1 MEDKCTKFISLSVS
15 RSGQISGP
23 GVPLSVA
30 ARIGEDAERA
40 ERNFRYGGP
49 VFRTFRKTMVQWLCN
64 LCSNIRKH
72 FDHHLG
78 YGCFVIFCVSFR
90 LFLHR
95 FCFCNT
101 FSLNGCSFCFTYRTN
116 TFGLLLF
123 CKTVCF
129 RLCFSRFCLTPC
141 CCEAR

>member
-49 VFRTFRKTMVQWLCN
+49 VFRTFRKTMVLQDAARAGSTDRRSERMQKALVDFAAQGGEM
-64 LCSNIRKH
+64 LIK
-72 FDHHLG
+72 
-78 YGCFVIFCVSFR
+78 
-90 LFLHR
+90 
-95 FCFCNT
+95 
-101 FSLNGCSFCFTYRTN
+101 
-116 TFGLLLF
+116 FGL
-123 CKTVCF
+123 
-129 RLCFSRFCLTPC
+129 SLTFPYL
-141 CCEAR
+141 

>member
-49 VFRTFRKTMVQWLCN
+49 VFRTFRKTMVLQDAARAGSTDRRSERMQKALVDFAAQGGEM
-64 LCSNIRKH
+64 LIK
-72 FDHHLG
+72 
-78 YGCFVIFCVSFR
+78 
-90 LFLHR
+90 
-95 FCFCNT
+95 
-101 FSLNGCSFCFTYRTN
+101 
-116 TFGLLLF
+116 FGL
-123 CKTVCF
+123 
-129 RLCFSRFCLTPC
+129 SLTFPPL
-141 CCEAR
+141 

>member
-49 VFRTFRKTMVQWLCN
+49 VFRTFRKTMVLQDAARAGSTDRRSERMQKALVDFAAQGGESLACHS
-64 LCSNIRKH
+64 LFPI
-72 FDHHLG
+72 FDIVLDRMRLG
-78 YGCFVIFCVSFR
+78 KLGPSF
-90 LFLHR
+90 H
-95 FCFCNT
+95 
-101 FSLNGCSFCFTYRTN
+101 FSLGFPY
-116 TFGLLLF
+116 
-123 CKTVCF
+123 
-129 RLCFSRFCLTPC
+129 LCR
-141 CCEAR
+141 R

>member
-49 VFRTFRKTMVQWLCN
+49 VFRTFRKTTVLQDAARAGSTDRRSERMQKALVDFAAQGGEML
-64 LCSNIRKH
+64 IK
-72 FDHHLG
+72 
-78 YGCFVIFCVSFR
+78 
-90 LFLHR
+90 
-95 FCFCNT
+95 
-101 FSLNGCSFCFTYRTN
+101 
-116 TFGLLLF
+116 FGL
-123 CKTVCF
+123 
-129 RLCFSRFCLTPC
+129 SLTFPHL
-141 CCEAR
+141 